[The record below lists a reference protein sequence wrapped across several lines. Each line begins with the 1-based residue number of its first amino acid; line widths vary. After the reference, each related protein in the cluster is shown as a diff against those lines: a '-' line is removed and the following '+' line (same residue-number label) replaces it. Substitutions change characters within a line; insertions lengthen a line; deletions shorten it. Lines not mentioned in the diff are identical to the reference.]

1 MKPAA
6 KVMEEKIK
14 NTSFKVPNKKIIN
27 NVTAKEVTETNE
39 IKQLLID
46 QIFSTV
52 KWRESLINMAD
63 NNVENFI
70 EIGPGKVLTG
80 MVKRTIKKRL
90 IAFQLIQ

>member
-46 QIFSTV
+46 QIF
-52 KWRESLINMAD
+52 
-63 NNVENFI
+63 
-70 EIGPGKVLTG
+70 
-80 MVKRTIKKRL
+80 
-90 IAFQLIQ
+90 QQ